1 MSTIESVK
9 LMSVQSQQ
17 CQQMYESLCILQQYC
32 FDLASVFFHCYVKQS
47 NALKMASNNSAL
59 CNIGLHLFDVVKTI
73 GKLGCILNGA
83 MELLELKIK
92 FCNI

>member
-1 MSTIESVK
+1 
-9 LMSVQSQQ
+9 
-17 CQQMYESLCILQQYC
+17 
-32 FDLASVFFHCYVKQS
+32 
-47 NALKMASNNSAL
+47 MASNNSSL

-92 FCNI
+92 FCNV